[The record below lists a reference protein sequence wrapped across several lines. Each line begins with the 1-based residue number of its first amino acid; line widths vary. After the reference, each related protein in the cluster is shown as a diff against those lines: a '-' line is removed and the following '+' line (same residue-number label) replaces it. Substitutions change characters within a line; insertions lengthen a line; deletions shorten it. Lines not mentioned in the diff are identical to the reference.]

1 MAQSTSSRLLD
12 SSYIESFIA
21 ILRKLA
27 IKEFA
32 SEKIPRHSVIR
43 KQIESLVTSR
53 SDIETLCSALHKCLT
68 QGIDGPC
75 VTITTKENWKAFPS
89 SGTVA
94 TVPLV

>member
-12 SSYIESFIA
+12 SSYVESFIA

-53 SDIETLCSALHKCLT
+53 SDIETLCSALHKDPFLALLL
-68 QGIDGPC
+68 IF
-75 VTITTKENWKAFPS
+75 TILWCAYQNNNLYC
-89 SGTVA
+89 G
-94 TVPLV
+94 